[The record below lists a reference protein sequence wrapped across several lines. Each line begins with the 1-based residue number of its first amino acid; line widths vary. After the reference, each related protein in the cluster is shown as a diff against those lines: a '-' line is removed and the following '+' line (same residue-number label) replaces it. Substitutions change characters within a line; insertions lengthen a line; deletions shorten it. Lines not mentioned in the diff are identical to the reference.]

1 MSKYSAYGLRI
12 DMTVEGPDRSVIE
25 TASGSVITTVT
36 EIPSVREGFPP
47 RFALNEEPG
56 VTFGGDGADV
66 LKRAKQV
73 FPTKYGVQP
82 KARA

>member
-1 MSKYSAYGLRI
+1 MSKYSAHGLRI

-36 EIPSVREGFPP
+36 ELPAVREGFPP
-47 RFALNEEPG
+47 RFLLHEEPG
-56 VTFGGDGADV
+56 TSFIADGPDA

>member
-1 MSKYSAYGLRI
+1 VSKYSAYGLRI

-36 EIPSVREGFPP
+36 EIPAIEGFPP
-47 RFALNEEPG
+47 RFLLNEEPG
-56 VTFGGDGADV
+56 VTFIADGADV
-66 LKRAKQV
+66 LKRAKEV

-82 KARA
+82 KARNA